1 MRRKS
6 GDYPQLVNDLVINT
20 LLHLYMECSDTRRF
34 VPLHQ
39 RNAIVMRYLKSL
51 LKKAAYKETRKD
63 IKALIYAGQKG
74 DKLEEQLWRLKSL
87 VNNYGNDVENFYGF
101 LNLIES
107 TLAIYSELFKENTA
121 VVSNRVYL
129 LADHIDNGFDDNGKQ
144 VAPIALSVNSSK
156 WKQIPA
162 LAEEHGH
169 FYIEILDSDESKAN
183 LYVHPAA
190 MKRAVH
196 KEHEKECD

>member
-1 MRRKS
+1 M
-6 GDYPQLVNDLVINT
+6 
-20 LLHLYMECSDTRRF
+20 
-34 VPLHQ
+34 
-39 RNAIVMRYLKSL
+39 
-51 LKKAAYKETRKD
+51 
-63 IKALIYAGQKG
+63 
-74 DKLEEQLWRLKSL
+74 
-87 VNNYGNDVENFYGF
+87 
-101 LNLIES
+101 
-107 TLAIYSELFKENTA
+107 TA